1 MWILHP
7 QIIRRLNYIRN
18 KLEHDYEAPNYTEAE
33 NYVDIIELFLVATS
47 VFIKTIRPFMS
58 FYS

>member
-47 VFIKTIRPFMS
+47 VLSKLS
-58 FYS
+58 DHL